1 VFDNDTF
8 ADSLEESPENALP
21 FLTYNFA
28 PGAYDHSQGLFEFDL
43 TYNFPPL
50 IVDCGN
56 LYCGFVPGT
65 IHWSFTDVA
74 DVKFASSTL
83 FNKVDGNPEDG
94 WQFIQNDGSD
104 DNVVASI
111 VFTRTSKKAAHKDR
125 AFKGKA

>member
-1 VFDNDTF
+1 
-8 ADSLEESPENALP
+8 
-21 FLTYNFA
+21 
-28 PGAYDHSQGLFEFDL
+28 
-43 TYNFPPL
+43 
-50 IVDCGN
+50 
-56 LYCGFVPGT
+56 VPGT